1 MIAFARQG
9 RHFVRKASAHPMAH
23 TVLEGCGYFLA
34 GFCLSAA
41 SLGNSFLSL
50 AMGFICAC
58 TGMGAILATFGS
70 VLGYLLFWEA
80 AQPIAW
86 CAVALLLSALMGNR
100 RICRDTPLLL
110 PMAAALTVAFWGVAF
125 QALGRDEAPI
135 AIYILRIVLS
145 GVGCG
150 LFTRVLR
157 ERNPLM
163 DWFACGFGVL
173 ALAQILPM
181 SYLGL
186 GYIAAGAL
194 TVKGAFPAAALAGLA
209 LDLAGITPLPM
220 TAIVCLSYLIRFL
233 PRQPRYLGCCTVL
246 CVCVVVMYV
255 CGIWDIYPIPGLL
268 VGAVA
273 GTYLPPSA
281 PATHRRGEIGL
292 AQVRLELA
300 AGVMAQTRQLLTEA
314 PEAPVDEGL
323 LIQRA
328 AEEACSGCP
337 CRKNCKDV
345 RRIAQLPSA
354 LLHKPLV
361 SSEELSIQCKKSG
374 RFLASLHRAQE
385 QLRSILADR
394 ERQREYRTAVLQ
406 QYGFLSGYLQELS
419 DTLTCK
425 PDSVADNYRTEL
437 RVFSNRSEAGNG
449 DRCQRFMGTG
459 GKYYVILCDGMGTG
473 AEAGMEAKTGGDLLR
488 RLLLA
493 GYPAEHALG
502 SLNSICALRDR
513 AGVLTV
519 DMAEI
524 RLDSGSVSIYKW
536 GAAPS
541 YLIADG
547 QTEKIGTPTPPPGL
561 SASGWQPPAKR
572 VSLRSGERLIMV
584 SDGVGEESAFRIC
597 REKAGAPDEILARCL
612 IDCGIHQ
619 GDDDA
624 TVVCIHLNPT
634 Q

>member
-1 MIAFARQG
+1 MMVFVRQG
-9 RHFVRKASAHPMAH
+9 RRFVQRLSAHPMAH
-23 TVLEGCGYFLA
+23 TALEGCGYFLA

-41 SLGNSFLSL
+41 SLGNHFLSL
-50 AMGFICAC
+50 TMGFVCAC
-58 TGMGAILATFGS
+58 TGMDAILATFGG
-70 VLGYLLFWEA
+70 VLGYLVFWDA
-80 AQPIAW
+80 LQPVAW
-86 CAVALLLSALMGNR
+86 CASALLLSTLLGNR

-125 QALGRDEAPI
+125 QFLGRDDAPI
-135 AIYILRIVLS
+135 AIYILRILLA
-145 GVGCG
+145 GVTCG
-150 LFTRVLR
+150 LFHRVLR
-157 ERNPLM
+157 ERNPLL
-163 DWFACGFGVL
+163 DWFACGFAVL
-173 ALAQILPM
+173 ALAQILPVP
-181 SYLGL
+181 YLGL

-194 TVKGAFPAAALAGLA
+194 IVKGAFPAAALAGLA
-209 LDLAGITPLPM
+209 LDLAGITQLPM

-233 PRQPRYLGCCTVL
+233 PRQPQWLGCCTVVS
-246 CVCVVVMYV
+246 VCGVVMYV
-255 CGIWDIYPIPGLL
+255 CGIWDIYPVPGLFL
-268 VGAVA
+268 GALL
-273 GTYLPPSA
+273 GTYLPHPA

-300 AGVMAQTRQLLTEA
+300 AGVMAQTQQLLSEA
-314 PEAPVDEGL
+314 PEVPVDEGL

-328 AEEACSGCP
+328 AEEACGGCP

-361 SSEELSIQCKKSG
+361 SSEELPISCKKSG

-394 ERQREYRTAVLQ
+394 ERQREYRAAVLQ
-406 QYGFLSGYLQELS
+406 QYGFLNGYLQELS
-419 DTLTCK
+419 DMLVRR
-425 PDSVADNYRTEL
+425 PDSIKNNFQVRSKVFGNHADG
-437 RVFSNRSEAGNG
+437 GNG
-449 DRCQRFMGTG
+449 DRCQRFMGTE

-473 AEAGMEAKTGGDLLR
+473 PEASIEAKTGGDMLR

-519 DMAEI
+519 DLAE
-524 RLDSGSVSIYKW
+524 LHLETGAVSVYKW

-547 QTEKIGTPTPPPGL
+547 KTEKIGMATPPPGL

-572 VSLRSGERLIMV
+572 ISMRGGERLIMV

-597 REKAGAPDEILARCL
+597 REKADAPDELLAKCL

-624 TVVCIHLNPT
+624 TVVCVHLRAE
-634 Q
+634 

>member
-1 MIAFARQG
+1 MMAFVQQG
-9 RHFVRKASAHPMAH
+9 RGLVRKLSAHPMAH
-23 TVLEGCGYFLA
+23 TVLEGLGYFLA
-34 GFCLSAA
+34 GFCFSAA
-41 SLGNSFLSL
+41 SLGNHFLPL
-50 AMGFICAC
+50 TMGFICAC
-58 TGMGAILATFGS
+58 TGMGGILATFGG
-70 VLGYLLFWEA
+70 VLGYLVFWEA
-80 AQPIAW
+80 MQPVAW
-86 CAVALLLSALMGNR
+86 CAVALLLSALLEKKKTSR
-100 RICRDTPLLL
+100 ETPLLL
-110 PMAAALTVAFWGVAF
+110 PMATALAVAFWGVAF
-125 QALGRDEAPI
+125 QMLGQDEAPV
-135 AIYILRIVLS
+135 AIYVLRIVLS
-145 GVGCG
+145 GVCCG
-150 LFTRVLR
+150 LFIRVLR

-173 ALAQILPM
+173 ALAQILPV

-194 TVKGAFPAAALAGLA
+194 IVKGAFPAAALSGLA

-233 PRQPRYLGCCTVL
+233 PRQRQWLGCCTVV
-246 CVCVVVMYV
+246 CVCGVVMYV
-255 CGIWDIYPIPGLL
+255 CGVWDMYPVPGLFL
-268 VGAVA
+268 GAIL
-273 GTYLPPSA
+273 GTYLPPAA

-300 AGVMAQTRQLLTEA
+300 SGVMAQTRQLLTEM
-314 PEAPVDEGL
+314 PDVPVDEGV

-337 CRKNCKDV
+337 CRKNCKDA
-345 RRIAQLPSA
+345 RRIAQLPGL

-361 SSEELSIQCKKSG
+361 SIEELPIMCKKSG
-374 RFLASLHRAQE
+374 RFLASLHRSQE

-394 ERQREYRTAVLQ
+394 ERQREYRAAVLQ

-419 DTLTCK
+419 DTLSRR
-425 PDSVADNYRTEL
+425 PDSVADNYKAEL

-449 DRCQRFMGTG
+449 DRCLRFMGTG

-473 AEAGMEAKTGGDLLR
+473 PEASLEAKTGGDMLR

-524 RLDSGSVSIYKW
+524 HLDSGVVSIYKW

-541 YLIADG
+541 YLLTDG

-572 VSLRSGERLIMV
+572 VSLRCGERLIMV

-624 TVVCIHLNPT
+624 TVACIRLKAE
-634 Q
+634 